1 MLVDRSPRTLTVQEG
16 VRLKGWVLVTLALLC
31 AFAAGGQ
38 QTGSKAKTQTL
49 KAKLTNVKQKKVQV
63 KQQLHEVKKQV
74 WYAAAEVDQLDDR
87 ITGVEKKLSSTKSNL
102 TKSKV
107 EQARLS
113 GELNKAHK
121 SLLEKK
127 AVASRRIRSIYV
139 SGNETMLSVLI
150 GARDVADFAS
160 RKSLLERI
168 AKRDH
173 DLFDDVKALRDEIA
187 TKKRRQD
194 SIVNEIAQL
203 RARQQMQEQE
213 LKSAMHEK
221 TVVLNK
227 LRNQRDDLQEEL
239 AAMEKESSRIEAQ
252 IRAYQMSSGN
262 KVTPYKGHFMLPVN
276 GRFSSGFGVRVH
288 PISHVR
294 KMHTGQDI
302 AAPSGT
308 TIRAAG
314 PGVVISTGWRGG
326 YGNTVII
333 DHGGGISTLYGHCS
347 KIFAHAGQ
355 KVAVGDA
362 IAAVGTTGYSTGPHL
377 HFEVRVN
384 GSPVN
389 PRRYL

>member
-1 MLVDRSPRTLTVQEG
+1 M
-16 VRLKGWVLVTLALLC
+16 KGLSIALLVL
-31 AFAAGGQ
+31 AVSFGAVGQ
-38 QTGSKAKTQTL
+38 QPAQKAKTQKL
-49 KAKLTNVKQKKVQV
+49 KAKLTTVKQKKVQV
-63 KQQLHEVKKQV
+63 QKQLHQVKKQV
-74 WYAAAEVDQLDDR
+74 WYAAAEVDQLDNK
-87 ITGVEKKLSSTKSNL
+87 IGSVESRLKSTKSTL
-102 TKSKV
+102 AKSKV
-107 EQARLS
+107 EQGRLTA
-113 GELNKAHK
+113 ELSKAHK
-121 SLLEKK
+121 RLVEKK
-127 AVASRRIRSIYV
+127 AIAARRIRSIYV
-139 SGNETMLSVLI
+139 SGNETVLSVLI

-173 DLFDDVKALRDEIA
+173 ELFDEVKELRDQIGV
-187 TKKRRQD
+187 KKRRQD

-203 RARQQMQEQE
+203 KARQQMQEQE
-213 LKSAMHEK
+213 LKGAMQEK
-221 TVVLNK
+221 KVVLNH
-227 LRNQRDDLQEEL
+227 LRSERDDLQEEL
-239 AAMEKESSRIEAQ
+239 AAMEQESSRIEAQ
-252 IRAYQMSSGN
+252 LRAYQQANGN
-262 KVTPYKGHFMLPVN
+262 RVTPYKGHFMLPVS

-308 TIRAAG
+308 SIRAAG

-347 KIFAHAGQ
+347 KIYARSGQ
-355 KVAVGDA
+355 KVRAGDS

-389 PRRYL
+389 PRKYL